1 MTKKNKDGNFV
12 EKDGAMSGIY
22 DQWKTQ
28 LIQKVLLAFG
38 YIFGLNIF
46 YLLLPMVNG
55 FELFQDTTPF
65 ADLPWGGKL
74 PISLINTMASVFMVI
89 ALASAIIY
97 APKILSKVMQFTE
110 AFSYGAQMQTQ
121 VKNTIE
127 QVKDNISGQRVM
139 DFVADQKQN
148 LKNMI
153 PGVVLIEKG
162 FQKIGQARDKSKA
175 KKVRDAAIAA
185 KIPSGK
191 IDAAMKAYEASMKQ
205 QRINKA
211 KYKEKKEKERQKR
224 NEARANWD

>member
-1 MTKKNKDGNFV
+1 
-12 EKDGAMSGIY
+12 
-22 DQWKTQ
+22 
-28 LIQKVLLAFG
+28 
-38 YIFGLNIF
+38 
-46 YLLLPMVNG
+46 
-55 FELFQDTTPF
+55 
-65 ADLPWGGKL
+65 
-74 PISLINTMASVFMVI
+74 
-89 ALASAIIY
+89 
-97 APKILSKVMQFTE
+97 
-110 AFSYGAQMQTQ
+110 MQTQ